1 MLFAMRRLL
10 LALLLVVSTT
20 AFGQTIRLSPESPE
34 TGQPFEVAISGFW
47 PTPSVP
53 TVREVFLTNNQII
66 ITLGVDPGADP
77 IATPFVARASIT
89 GLAAGTY
96 VIRVRLFEG
105 SVLKPY
111 GSSQVTVRGTASM
124 IDAVPDVGGTAGG
137 MRVMILCPDS
147 VCAGAQVFFGDKPA
161 ESVSNVPFALEAIT
175 PAHAPGP
182 VDLRVVAGGTT
193 MIRQS
198 GFTFVSPNEYD
209 TFLLPSFT
217 GRVIPGAFGSEWLV
231 DHGIY
236 NGNEVD
242 LQPNVDFLHVF
253 RQCQVLCPAIPAV
266 PAKQVTGIPTSEPY
280 TQSANWMIH
289 VRRPASEAVRFSM
302 RVRDRSRQD
311 QTWGTELPIVR
322 ERDFATRVQLF
333 DVPLQPRFRQV
344 LRVYALP
351 EGRATGN
358 EITVRFFDV
367 QTGTLLLT
375 RAVTLRPPDHSY
387 GAPELPVQP
396 ETVEIDFL
404 GGIPELA
411 GHDRVRVE
419 LESTRRIWGY
429 VSVTNNETQ
438 HVTVVSPQ

>member
-1 MLFAMRRLL
+1 MVICVMRRLL
-10 LALLLVVSTT
+10 LSALLVFST
-20 AFGQTIRLSPESPE
+20 AMFGQTIRISPTSPDA
-34 TGQPFEVAISGFW
+34 GQEFEVAISGFW

-53 TVREVFLTNNQII
+53 TVRDVFVTNNHVV
-66 ITLGVDPGADP
+66 ITLAVDPGSDP
-77 IATPFVARASIT
+77 IATPFIARATVT
-89 GLAAGTY
+89 GLAAGPY

-105 SVLKPY
+105 SVLRPY
-111 GSSQVTVRGTASM
+111 GSAQVTVRGTPPS
-124 IDAVPDVGGTAGG
+124 IYAVPDVGGTAGG
-137 MRVMILCPDS
+137 MRVTIPCAAAN
-147 VCAGAQVFFGDKPA
+147 CAGAEVFFGDKPA
-161 ESVSNVPFALEAIT
+161 ESVTTSANAVDAIT
-175 PAHAPGP
+175 PSHAPGP
-182 VDLRVVAGGTT
+182 VDVRVKVGTT
-193 MIRQS
+193 EMVHHS
-198 GFTFVSPNEYD
+198 GFTFVSPTEYD

-217 GRVIPGAFGSEWLV
+217 ARVIPGAFGSEWIV

-242 LQPNVDFLHVF
+242 LQPNVDFVHVF
-253 RQCQVLCPAIPAV
+253 LSCPILCIGVPAV
-266 PAKQVTGIPTSEPY
+266 PAKQVTPIPTSEPY

-289 VRRPASEAVRFSM
+289 VRRPGSEAVRFSM
-302 RVRDRSRQD
+302 RVRDRSRQE

-351 EGRATGN
+351 EGRAAGN
-358 EITVRFFDV
+358 DVVVRFFDA
-367 QTGTLLLT
+367 QTGALLLT
-375 RAVTLRPPDHSY
+375 RTVALRAPDDRF

-404 GGIPELA
+404 GIAEVA
-411 GHDRVRVE
+411 GHERLRVE